1 MEGDDEYVWDHYE
14 NSVKVII
21 VEESSDVQAFYFDKS

>member
-21 VEESSDVQAFYFDKS
+21 VEESSVYILMGVK